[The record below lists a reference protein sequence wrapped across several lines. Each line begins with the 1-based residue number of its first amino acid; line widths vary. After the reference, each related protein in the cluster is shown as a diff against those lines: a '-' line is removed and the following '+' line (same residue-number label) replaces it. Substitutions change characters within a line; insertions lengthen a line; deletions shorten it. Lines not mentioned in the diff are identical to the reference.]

1 MKQIKK
7 KLPIG
12 IENFAKLQA
21 EDFYY
26 VDKTMLIKELLD
38 NWAEV
43 NLFTRPRRFGK
54 TLNMSMLNC
63 FFSRQY
69 AERGDLF
76 EGLSIWEEEKYREL
90 QGTYPVIFISFAD
103 VKQNNYE
110 DAVQKIKNIIVD
122 VYRQHR
128 YLEQQE
134 CFSESEK
141 QNILSVTE
149 EMNDVTAQD
158 ALKNLSKYLKLLY
171 GKKVLIF
178 LDEYDTPMQEAYIH
192 GYWDEFIGFMRGLFN
207 AAFKT
212 NPYLER
218 AVMTGITHVSKE
230 SVFSGLNNLAVIT
243 TTSEQYADCFG
254 FTEEEVFSR
263 VNM

>member
-1 MKQIKK
+1 
-7 KLPIG
+7 
-12 IENFAKLQA
+12 
-21 EDFYY
+21 
-26 VDKTMLIKELLD
+26 
-38 NWAEV
+38 
-43 NLFTRPRRFGK
+43 
-54 TLNMSMLNC
+54 MSMLNC

-178 LDEYDTPMQEAYIH
+178 LDSPPKADQH
-192 GYWDEFIGFMRGLFN
+192 
-207 AAFKT
+207 
-212 NPYLER
+212 R
-218 AVMTGITHVSKE
+218 AG
-230 SVFSGLNNLAVIT
+230 NLADRDLILAAEDLKTYFQTFLAGILTVAAGSHPAELAGIFKLT
-243 TTSEQYADCFG
+243 
-254 FTEEEVFSR
+254 
-263 VNM
+263 